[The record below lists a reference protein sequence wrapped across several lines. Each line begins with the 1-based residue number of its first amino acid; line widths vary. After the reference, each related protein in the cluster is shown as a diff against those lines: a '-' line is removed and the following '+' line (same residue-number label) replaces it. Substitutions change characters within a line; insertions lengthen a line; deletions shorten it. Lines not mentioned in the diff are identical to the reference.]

1 MPERG
6 KQALQQEAVAADD
19 AVIGPEQP
27 KAGSRSIS
35 LHLSLLRLVL
45 ACILPG
51 VVICAY
57 LFHANYRLEKE
68 KVYRETELLAA
79 QIGAEL
85 DRELARIESG
95 LHVLATAES
104 LRRGDFQRFHQIA
117 GNALKSQI
125 VHNYV
130 LTDPNGRQILNT
142 LRPYNTQL
150 PISGTPE
157 QLDEVFRTGKT
168 VLTDLFSGPVTGR
181 PIIAMGVPVF
191 GKDNQVI
198 YSLNVGLVPERL
210 NSMLRRQAL
219 PEGWL
224 AAIIDRAGNIVGRSR
239 DAERFIGQKAVPAL
253 VERLKLEPHGVLEAQ
268 TKEGIPVVTAY
279 SRSTLWNWSVATA
292 APKRL
297 VEAGML
303 KVFLWLML
311 TVLLFVLVAS
321 WLVNNLAKRVISSV
335 EELNDAALALC
346 SGKPL
351 NLPSVQLKEAEAVGQ
366 AIMQA
371 SLLMAEVHHRAY
383 HDPLTALANRALF
396 YELVQ
401 HQLAA
406 AEREKRTLA
415 VLAIDL
421 DNFKVVN
428 DAEGHATGDLLLK
441 AVARRIEATIR
452 AADAAA
458 RMGGDEFSVLLADT
472 DDDNAKETAR
482 RLVAALAQPYA
493 GVNTRVSA
501 SIGIAIYPHA
511 GHDLAELLEHA
522 DRALYAVKRAGRNGF
537 QMARA

>member
-1 MPERG
+1 LHAGG
-6 KQALQQEAVAADD
+6 KQALQQEAAVAED
-19 AVIGPEQP
+19 AGIRPEQP
-27 KAGSRSIS
+27 KARLRSIS
-35 LHLSLLRLVL
+35 LHMSLLRLVL
-45 ACILPG
+45 ACTLPG
-51 VVICAY
+51 LVICAY
-57 LFHANYRLEKE
+57 LFYTNYHLEKDRI
-68 KVYRETELLAA
+68 YRETELLAA
-79 QIGAEL
+79 QIGTEL

-95 LHVLATAES
+95 LHVLATADS
-104 LRRGDFQRFHQIA
+104 LRRGDFRRFHQIA
-117 GNALKSQI
+117 GSALKSQI
-125 VHNYV
+125 VYNYV
-130 LTDPNGRQILNT
+130 LTDAKGRQILNT
-142 LRPYNTQL
+142 LRPYDAPL

-157 QLDEVFRTGKT
+157 QLDEVFRTGKS
-168 VLTDLFSGPVTGR
+168 VLTDLFSGPVTGQ
-181 PIIAMGVPVF
+181 PSIAMGVPVF
-191 GKDNQVI
+191 GKNNQVM
-198 YSLNVGLVPERL
+198 YSLNASLAPERL
-210 NSMLRRQAL
+210 NEMLRREAL

-239 DAERFIGQKAVPAL
+239 DAERFVGQKAVPAL

-297 VEAGML
+297 VEAGMFR
-303 KVFLWLML
+303 VFLWLML
-311 TVLLFVLVAS
+311 TVLLFVLVGS

-346 SGKPL
+346 DGKPL
-351 NLPSVQLKEAEAVGQ
+351 NLPSVQLKEAEAVGY

-383 HDPLTALANRALF
+383 HDPLTGLANRALF

-406 AEREKRTLA
+406 AEREKRKLA

-452 AADAAA
+452 AADVAA

-493 GVNTRVSA
+493 GVKTGVSA

-511 GHDLAELLEHA
+511 GKDLGELLEHA
-522 DRALYAVKRAGRNGF
+522 DRALYAVKRDGRNGF
-537 QMARA
+537 KMA